1 MNLTAVVPYYV
12 NETTHEVTA
21 LESVYNKSA
30 AAATLTLTT
39 EAD

>member
-21 LESVYNKSA
+21 LESVCVRVQ
-30 AAATLTLTT
+30 
-39 EAD
+39 

>member
-21 LESVYNKSA
+21 LESVCEINRLQ
-30 AAATLTLTT
+30 LTH
-39 EAD
+39 

>member
-21 LESVYNKSA
+21 LKRECVCVCVQ
-30 AAATLTLTT
+30 
-39 EAD
+39 